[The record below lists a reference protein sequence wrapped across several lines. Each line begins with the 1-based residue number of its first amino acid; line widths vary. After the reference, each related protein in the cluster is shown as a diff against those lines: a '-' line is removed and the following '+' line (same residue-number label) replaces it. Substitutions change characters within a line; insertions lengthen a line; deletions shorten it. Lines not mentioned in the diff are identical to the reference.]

1 MIETIV
7 TGALFRNV
15 TGRTYL
21 LAVAI
26 LGTCALFILAWAY
39 PSFPGDEG
47 VLLRFQSLRTS
58 WLDDIAQ
65 VLVDFGEVWVFS
77 PAVGLLMLF
86 MLMTRR
92 FADATMVVA
101 GLFAIAVGYGLKLV
115 VDRPRPDYQI
125 FEPIQSSLSF
135 PSGHSLL
142 AVILG
147 GLLIYLVESWV
158 KLVIVRRVIQVSLV
172 LTVIAMGASRV
183 YMGVHWP
190 SDVIGSY
197 VFGILA
203 LVGLIGLRNAVS
215 PDP

>member
-58 WLDDIAQ
+58 WLDDIAH
-65 VLVDFGEVWVFS
+65 VLADFGAVWVFS
-77 PAVGLLMLF
+77 PVVGLLMLF

-92 FADATMVVA
+92 FADATICSS
-101 GLFAIAVGYGLKLV
+101 GSFVG
-115 VDRPRPDYQI
+115 
-125 FEPIQSSLSF
+125 SNS
-135 PSGHSLL
+135 
-142 AVILG
+142 
-147 GLLIYLVESWV
+147 
-158 KLVIVRRVIQVSLV
+158 
-172 LTVIAMGASRV
+172 
-183 YMGVHWP
+183 
-190 SDVIGSY
+190 
-197 VFGILA
+197 
-203 LVGLIGLRNAVS
+203 
-215 PDP
+215 